1 MPTLIKY
8 GLPAATVLL
17 LAWFS
22 VNIKKLDTVRAAK
35 TAAHF
40 DATVYAGNFWQH
52 TLLPGLDKAVA
63 LDSLLGLLRTQKEAA
78 FNHYS
83 HALGIGNIR
92 YFLVK
97 GAGAIT
103 AIHPDDVSLELL
115 NDTAHTQAAIETEY
129 IFGNAV
135 RDASG
140 LIDINDFKN
149 TVDFNNVSVA
159 LNTIIRNQVLPAFT
173 ANVKKGD
180 TVRYAGAIEL
190 NSEHLKT
197 DNIKII
203 PVQLTLLR

>member
-1 MPTLIKY
+1 MPTIIKY
-8 GLPAATVLL
+8 ALLAATVLL

-22 VNIKKLDTVRAAK
+22 VNIKKLDAVRAAR
-35 TAAHF
+35 TAAGF
-40 DATVYAGNFWQH
+40 DATVYANNFWQH
-52 TLLPGLDKAVA
+52 KLLPGLDKAIA
-63 LDSLLGLLRTQKEAA
+63 LDSLLGLLHTQKEAA
-78 FNHYS
+78 FNNYS

-92 YFLVK
+92 YFLVRGT
-97 GAGAIT
+97 GAVT
-103 AIHPDDVSLELL
+103 AVHADDVSIGLL

-149 TVDFNNVSVA
+149 TMDFNNVSVA
-159 LNTIIRNQVLPAFT
+159 LNTIIRRQVLPAFT

-180 TVRYAGAIEL
+180 TVQFAGAIEL

-197 DNIKII
+197 GDIKIM
-203 PVQLTLLR
+203 PVQLTLRP